1 MIRNMKK
8 TVSGLGIVVFGT
20 FLLSSCNTTQD
31 TASEGGNAA
40 YYAGQKTE
48 GTAVVAAKDANAVPK
63 STSKHKMMDDANH
76 EPAG

>member
-1 MIRNMKK
+1 MIRNMEK
-8 TVSGLGIVVFGT
+8 TVAGLGIVLFGA

-31 TASEGGNAA
+31 TASGSENAA

-48 GTAVVAAKDANAVPK
+48 GTAVGAAKDVNAVPK
-63 STSKHKMMDDANH
+63 STAKHKMMEDANH